1 MSRLESPRDKMVQS
15 AALLMREHGV
25 ENTSF
30 SQVVVH
36 SGAPRG
42 SIYHYFP
49 GGKAQLVEEA
59 VRWSGDVM
67 TQAFRHGLETGDPL
81 TLLAAAHG
89 FWRGVLE
96 GSDFAA
102 GCPVAAG
109 SLEAERT
116 PAVRDAAGQVF
127 AEWQDVIAQGLTE
140 RGVPEERARSL
151 AAMTFAGIE
160 GAVLMARAQRSMAPV
175 EATLDELRRLVADAL
190 REAEG

>member
-1 MSRLESPRDKMVQS
+1 MPRLENPREKMVQS
-15 AALLMREHGV
+15 AALLIREHGV
-25 ENTSF
+25 DNTSF
-30 SQVVVH
+30 SQVVAH

-67 TQAFRHGLETGDPL
+67 TQAFRHGLESGDPL
-81 TLLAAAHG
+81 ALLDTAEV

-96 GSDFAA
+96 GSNFAA

-109 SLEAERT
+109 SVEAERT
-116 PAVRDAAGQVF
+116 PTVRDAAGEVF
-127 AEWQDVIAQGLTE
+127 TAWQEVIAHGLTD
-140 RGVPEERARSL
+140 RGVPDARARSL

-160 GAVLMARAQRSMAPV
+160 GAVLMARAQRSMEPV
-175 EATLDELRRLVADAL
+175 EATLAELRRLVDDAL
-190 REAEG
+190 RDAAG